1 VPVAGGVL
9 KRVGEPAVDALA
21 AVFKKTDVAGLPPK
35 GQTVLGHF
43 PQYKQLGDS
52 LDARTFNIPESAW
65 NKMSEAER
73 WEANQKFLDRMIAR
87 SDEILLATPLD
98 KVRPGSYFARE
109 LEYLG
114 SKGYVP
120 SHDGTRLVKP

>member
-1 VPVAGGVL
+1 
-9 KRVGEPAVDALA
+9 
-21 AVFKKTDVAGLPPK
+21 
-35 GQTVLGHF
+35 
-43 PQYKQLGDS
+43 
-52 LDARTFNIPESAW
+52 
-65 NKMSEAER
+65 MSEAEH